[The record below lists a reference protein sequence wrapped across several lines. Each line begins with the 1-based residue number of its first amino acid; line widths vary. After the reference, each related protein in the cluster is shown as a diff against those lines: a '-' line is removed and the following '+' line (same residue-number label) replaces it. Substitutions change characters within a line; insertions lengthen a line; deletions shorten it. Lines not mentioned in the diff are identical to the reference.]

1 MASPTDFADYCC
13 ELLQSVGPCEHKRMF
28 GGFGISTGGLTVAIV
43 ADLGDGDTLWLKA
56 NEETRASF
64 EDAGCRR
71 FTYTAKGVT
80 RSMDYY
86 AAPDEAMESPQ
97 LMAPWARQAL
107 ACALKAQAAK
117 AVRSRRDTKLP
128 ATSPARPKTPA
139 AKRPTA
145 PKPSKTA
152 SRKSARG

>member
-1 MASPTDFADYCC
+1 MASTTDFADYCC
-13 ELLQSVGPCEHKRMF
+13 ELLQSAGPCDRKRMF
-28 GGFGISTGGLTVAIV
+28 GGFGISTGGLTIAIV

-56 NEETRASF
+56 NEETRASY

-80 RSMDYY
+80 RGIDYY
-86 AAPDEAMESPQ
+86 SAPGDAMESPQ
-97 LMAPWARQAL
+97 LMAPWARLAL

-117 AVRSRRDTKLP
+117 TVRSRPRTQ
-128 ATSPARPKTPA
+128 SPAKPKTPA

-145 PKPSKTA
+145 PRPSKTA
-152 SRKSARG
+152 SRKSTRG